1 MRSFITAL
9 QFLTRI
15 HLVRQE
21 NLTAEDFG
29 RSTRFFPLV
38 GVVLGALY
46 LLVALAC
53 LAFLGLPSYTGKAIL
68 VLLPLLLTGGLHA
81 DGFMDTVDGLFSGRS
96 RERMLEIMKDSRT
109 GSFGVAAFA
118 GLLLL
123 NWSLLLDLPAPVL
136 LIGIFIMPIIGRMA
150 MLLAVAH
157 FPYARPSGMGQAFA
171 AMADRRAVLIGLVTS
186 LVFVAPWGIAAIA
199 ALLIG
204 LLFAFLFGRYAEKKL
219 GGLTGDVYGAIE
231 FMTEVLVLFVLFL
244 FAVLPFDRAGC
255 FLWM

>member
-1 MRSFITAL
+1 MRSFLTAL

-46 LLVALAC
+46 LLAALAC

-171 AMADRRAVLIGLVTS
+171 AMAAIPHGATKTSEVTRPMRTALRS
-186 LVFVAPWGIAAIA
+186 AIA

-231 FMTEVLVLFVLFL
+231 LMTEVLVLFVLFL

>member
-1 MRSFITAL
+1 MRSFLTAL

-46 LLVALAC
+46 LLAALAC

-68 VLLPLLLTGGLHA
+68 VLLPLLLTGGLHV
-81 DGFMDTVDGLFSGRS
+81 DGFMDTVDGL

-150 MLLAVAH
+150 MLFAVAH

-186 LVFVAPWGIAAIA
+186 LLFVAPWGIAAIT

-231 FMTEVLVLFVLFL
+231 LMTEVLVLFILFL

>member
-21 NLTAEDFG
+21 DLTAEDFG

-38 GVVLGALY
+38 GAVLGCLS
-46 LLVALAC
+46 LLAALAC
-53 LAFLGLPSYTGKAIL
+53 LALLGMPSYTAKAIL
-68 VLLPLLLTGGLHA
+68 VILPILLTGGLHC
-81 DGFMDTVDGLFSGRS
+81 DGFMDAVDGLFSGRS
-96 RERMLEIMKDSRT
+96 RERMLEIMKDSRA
-109 GSFGVAAFA
+109 GSFGVVAF
-118 GLLLL
+118 GSILLLD
-123 NWSLLLDLPAPVL
+123 WSLMLDLPAPVL
-136 LIGIFIMPIIGRMA
+136 LIAVFVMPVIGRMA
-150 MLLAVAH
+150 MLFAVAH

-171 AMADRRAVLIGLVTS
+171 EAADRRAVVIGLVTS

-199 ALLIG
+199 ALLAG
-204 LLFAFLFGRYAEKKL
+204 LAFAFLFGRYATAKL

-231 FMTEVLVLFVLFL
+231 LMTETLVLIVFFL
-244 FAVLPFDRAGC
+244 FAVLPFDRTGC

>member
-1 MRSFITAL
+1 MRSFLTAL

-136 LIGIFIMPIIGRMA
+136 LMA

>member
-1 MRSFITAL
+1 MRSFLTAL

-46 LLVALAC
+46 LLAALAC

-123 NWSLLLDLPAPVL
+123 NC
-136 LIGIFIMPIIGRMA
+136 R
-150 MLLAVAH
+150 
-157 FPYARPSGMGQAFA
+157 RPSCSSASSSCPSSA
-171 AMADRRAVLIGLVTS
+171 AW
-186 LVFVAPWGIAAIA
+186 P
-199 ALLIG
+199 
-204 LLFAFLFGRYAEKKL
+204 
-219 GGLTGDVYGAIE
+219 
-231 FMTEVLVLFVLFL
+231 
-244 FAVLPFDRAGC
+244 C
-255 FLWM
+255 FLPSRTSRTRVRAAWGRPLRRWPTAGQSSSAS

>member
-21 NLTAEDFG
+21 NLTVEDFG

-38 GVVLGALY
+38 GAVLGCLSLLAAL
-46 LLVALAC
+46 VC
-53 LAFLGLPSYTGKAIL
+53 LALLGLQSYTAKAVL
-68 VLLPLLLTGGLHA
+68 VLLPLVLMGGLHA

-96 RERMLEIMKDSRT
+96 RERMLEIMKDSRA
-109 GSFGVAAFA
+109 GSFGVVAFVSI
-118 GLLLL
+118 LLLD
-123 NWSLLLDLPAPVL
+123 WSLLLDLPAPVL
-136 LIGIFIMPIIGRMA
+136 LIAVFVMPVIGRMA
-150 MLLAVAH
+150 MLFAVAH
-157 FPYARPSGMGQAFA
+157 FPYARPSGMGQAFSEA
-171 AMADRRAVLIGLVTS
+171 ADRRAVVIGLVTS

-199 ALLIG
+199 ALLAG
-204 LLFAFLFGRYAEKKL
+204 LAFAFLFGRYATARL

-231 FMTEVLVLFVLFL
+231 LMTETLVLIVFFL
-244 FAVLPFDRAGC
+244 FAVLPFDRTGC